1 MGYID
6 LHVHSK
12 YSDGK
17 MDIDKLL
24 EKAKENNV
32 TTISF
37 TEHYNLSSLRQAK
50 KLVHESNIFN
60 EIEIIPGIE
69 IGANMQDMG
78 YSKNHVCHILAYFVS
93 TKIYEI
99 LSKYEEDRKKTNERI
114 IERLKNEGIDITY
127 GKVMKMVKN
136 KSFGRYDIAK
146 YLSKNGYA
154 YTPEDAFAKFLD
166 YGQMAHI
173 ERKKMSPEKLIE
185 EIVKCGGVPVIAHPR
200 SLKLNHENFEDLI
213 SKLVKVGLAG
223 IEVYNPRNKHEER
236 EFYLSMCDKF
246 NLISTVGSDFHKIGG
261 DVEIGLGI
269 NNNLCIDDYSIITNL
284 KLKKH
289 EIELVKKAKK

>member
-17 MDIDKLL
+17 MDIEELL
-24 EKAKENNV
+24 EKARKNNV
-32 TTISF
+32 TVISF
-37 TEHYNLSSLRQAK
+37 TEHYNLSSLRVAK
-50 KLVHESNIFN
+50 RLVHENLKFN
-60 EIEIIPGIE
+60 QVEIIPGIE

-99 LSKYEEDRKKTNERI
+99 LSKYEEDRKKTNEKI
-114 IERLKNEGIDITY
+114 IQRLQKEKIDITY
-127 GKVMKMVKN
+127 GKVIKMAKN

-146 YLSKNGYA
+146 YLTKNRYA

-185 EIVKCGGVPVIAHPR
+185 EIIKCGGVPVIAHPR
-200 SLKLNHENFEDLI
+200 SLKLNHDNFDSFV
-213 SKLVKVGLAG
+213 SKLVEVGLSG
-223 IEVYNPRNKHEER
+223 IEVYNPRNRLEER
-236 EFYLSMCDKF
+236 EFYLSMCEKF
-246 NLISTVGSDFHKIGG
+246 NLIPTVGSDFHKIGG
-261 DVEIGLGI
+261 EVEIGLGI
-269 NNNLCIDDYSIITNL
+269 NNNLCIDDYSIIL
-284 KLKKH
+284 KLKEKKH
-289 EIELVKKAKK
+289 EIDLN

>member
-17 MDIDKLL
+17 MDIEGLL
-24 EKAKENNV
+24 EKANENNV

-37 TEHYNLSSLRQAK
+37 TEHYNLSSLRVAK
-50 KLVHESNIFN
+50 RMAHENLKFN
-60 EIEIIPGIE
+60 QIEIIPGIE

-114 IERLKNEGIDITY
+114 IERLTKEGINITY
-127 GKVMKMVKN
+127 GKVMKVAKA

-173 ERKKMSPEKLIE
+173 ERKKMSPIQLVE
-185 EIVKCGGVPVIAHPR
+185 EIVKCGGVPIIAHPR
-200 SLKLNHENFEDLI
+200 SLKLNYENFESFV
-213 SKLVKVGLAG
+213 SKLVDVGLSG
-223 IEVYNPRNKHEER
+223 IEVYNPRNKPEER
-236 EFYLSMCDKF
+236 EFYLSMCENF
-246 NLISTVGSDFHKIGG
+246 NLIPTVGSDFHKIGG

-269 NNNLCIDDYSIITNL
+269 NNNLCIDDYSIITKL
-284 KLKKH
+284 KDKKH
-289 EIELVKKAKK
+289 EIDLN